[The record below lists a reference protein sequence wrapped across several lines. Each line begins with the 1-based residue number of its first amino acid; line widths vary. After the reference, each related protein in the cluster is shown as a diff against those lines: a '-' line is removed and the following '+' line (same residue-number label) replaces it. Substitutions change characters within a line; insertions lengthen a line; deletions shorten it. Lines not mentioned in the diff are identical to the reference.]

1 MWLKNEFVVLNSG
14 KSLCSRGSFPECI
27 LEDSGF
33 EEPQEF
39 RTRCSSLAGSLQRK
53 PGEGVIMGPPRRR
66 HSSAPNHVQPS
77 NAEKNRTM
85 LFQVHTTKKLHCEI
99 TCFLSLCPANWLLC
113 WWNSSRSKNPVFNYS
128 SLQSDGRNEHRK
140 SLGECIFWE
149 LFCGNNAEFTHEDFI
164 QMVWWMCFLYMLKTI
179 FFLKEPDSQCPA
191 KICKCRLFHTN
202 ARTMSFAFL
211 LAFISAA
218 DSLAAANH
226 FYAHVVDSFKAQ
238 HNSAL
243 CCCYSLKRL

>member
-85 LFQVHTTKKLHCEI
+85 LFQVHTTKKLRCEI
-99 TCFLSLCPANWLLC
+99 TCFLFLCNWVRVISVLTDFCVGGTVQEPRILFLITVVC
-113 WWNSSRSKNPVFNYS
+113 SQMEGMNTVNHWGNILYI
-128 SLQSDGRNEHRK
+128 
-140 SLGECIFWE
+140 LG
-149 LFCGNNAEFTHEDFI
+149 
-164 QMVWWMCFLYMLKTI
+164 
-179 FFLKEPDSQCPA
+179 
-191 KICKCRLFHTN
+191 
-202 ARTMSFAFL
+202 
-211 LAFISAA
+211 
-218 DSLAAANH
+218 
-226 FYAHVVDSFKAQ
+226 VVLWK
-238 HNSAL
+238 
-243 CCCYSLKRL
+243 